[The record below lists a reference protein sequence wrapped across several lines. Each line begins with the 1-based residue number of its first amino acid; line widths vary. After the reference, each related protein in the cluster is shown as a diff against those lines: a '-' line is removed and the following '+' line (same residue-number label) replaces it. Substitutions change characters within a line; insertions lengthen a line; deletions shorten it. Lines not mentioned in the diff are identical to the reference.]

1 MSKATTKGIMKIELT
16 EKPKNPIIIEGFPGF
31 GLVGTIATEFL
42 IKHLNAKKI
51 GKIWSEELLPIA
63 AVHESKI
70 IEPLGIFYDRKHN
83 LVIIHALSAVR
94 GLEWKISTSILEL
107 ADTLK
112 AKEIISLEAIGT
124 EEQNG
129 MRAFYFTTQDNKK
142 KLFESYGLQQ
152 LKEGMIMG
160 VTGALLL
167 KKTDIVSAFFIESHV
182 GLGDSKAAA
191 KVIEILDKYL
201 GLKVDF
207 KPLLKAAEQFE
218 SKLKE
223 IMEKGKKS
231 AVQQKRKEL
240 SYLG

>member
-1 MSKATTKGIMKIELT
+1 MKIELI

-42 IKHLNAKKI
+42 IKHLNAKRI

-83 LVIIHALSAVR
+83 IVIIHALSAVR
-94 GLEWKISTSILEL
+94 GLEWKISSSIIEL
-107 ADTLK
+107 AGMLK

-124 EEQNG
+124 EDQNE
-129 MRAFYFTTQDNKK
+129 MKAFYFTTKDPKK
-142 KLFESYGLQQ
+142 KLFESFGLLP
-152 LKEGMIMG
+152 LKEGMVMG

-167 KKTDIVSAFFIESHV
+167 KKRELVSAFFIESHI

-191 KVIEILDKYL
+191 RVIEILDKYL
-201 GLKVDF
+201 GLKVDV
-207 KPLLKAAEQFE
+207 KPLLKAAKKFE
-218 SKLKE
+218 ETLKE
-223 IMEKGKKS
+223 IMEKG
-231 AVQQKRKEL
+231 QKAATQKRRKEL

>member
-1 MSKATTKGIMKIELT
+1 MQIELS
-16 EKPKNPIIIEGFPGF
+16 EKPKNPTIIEGFPGF
-31 GLVGTIATEFL
+31 GLVGTITTEFL
-42 IKHLNAKKI
+42 IKHLNAKQI

-63 AVHESKI
+63 AVHESRI
-70 IEPLGIFYDRKHN
+70 VEPLGIFYDKKHN
-83 LVIIHALSAVR
+83 LIIIHALSAVR
-94 GLEWKISTSILEL
+94 GIEWKLSNSIIEL
-107 ADTLK
+107 ADMLK

-124 EEQNG
+124 ENQQG
-129 MRAFYFTTQDNKK
+129 MKTFYFTASESKK
-142 KLFESYGLQQ
+142 KSFENCGMMP
-152 LKEGMIMG
+152 LKEGMVMG

-167 KKTDIVSAFFIESHV
+167 KKRNLVSAFFIESHI

-218 SKLKE
+218 GALKK
-223 IMEKGKKS
+223 ILEKGQKA
-231 AVQQKRKEL
+231 AVQKKRKEL